1 MSQYDIEHGTMT
13 SYAKLARA
21 AYDTE
26 KYSKDFEAQGYVLDK
41 ELTDGD
47 RSVFHN
53 PQSKKAVVSF
63 RGTRTSNLLD
73 LAADLKIARGSQGE
87 SIRFKRST
95 AQTKR
100 VVAKYGKENVSL
112 TGHSLGGS
120 QAIHVGEKL
129 GLQSHAYNPGIGP
142 KTGIRGVI
150 SRLFRSKKKENI
162 NIYHTGIK
170 DPISALAPMMNSN
183 VKHVGPRFHKDP
195 HSIAN
200 FIF

>member
-1 MSQYDIEHGTMT
+1 M
-13 SYAKLARA
+13 ARA

-26 KYSKDFEAQGYVLDK
+26 KYSKDFESQGYVLDK
-41 ELTDGD
+41 ELSDPD

-63 RGTRTSNLLD
+63 RGTRPTNLRD
-73 LAADLKIARGSQGE
+73 LAADLKIARGTQAD
-87 SIRFKRST
+87 SIRFKKSKT
-95 AQTKR
+95 QTQKA
-100 VVAKYGKENVSL
+100 VAKYGKENVTL

-129 GLQSHAYNPGIGP
+129 GLQAHAYNPGIGA
-142 KTGIRGVI
+142 KTGIRGVV
-150 SRLFRSKKKENI
+150 SKLFRSKKKENI

-170 DPISALAPMMNSN
+170 DPISALAPMLNNN
-183 VKHVGPRFHKDP
+183 VRHVGPRFHKDP